1 LFRFR
6 IERTGGGGA
15 QVNAPFTKP
24 ADADPMSDPIAPAG
38 HDAVRAAIRRAADAT
53 GVNFSMLVETARR
66 ESALN
71 PNARAGTSSATGLFQ
86 FIESTW
92 LDMVRRHGA
101 DHGLGAQAA
110 ALRNGA
116 NADTRR
122 DILAL
127 RCDPELSA
135 RMAGELARENAT
147 TLQARLGRAPNAGE
161 LYAAHV
167 MGPNGA
173 LRLIEA
179 AQQGAPS
186 AVALFPREA
195 AANRGLFYANG
206 QPRSAQQL
214 LDRLQLDADASM
226 AAARGEGG
234 GRLEYGRDGEPMSPA
249 LAQALFAFALLPLL
263 RSGADEQAQQRNPLE
278 ALSAYARTS
287 GV

>member
-1 LFRFR
+1 
-6 IERTGGGGA
+6 
-15 QVNAPFTKP
+15 
-24 ADADPMSDPIAPAG
+24 MSDPIAPAG

-110 ALRNGA
+110 ALRSGA
-116 NADTRR
+116 NAETRR

-127 RCDPELSA
+127 RSDPELSA
-135 RMAGELARENAT
+135 RMAGELARENAA
-147 TLQARLGRAPNAGE
+147 TLQTRLGRAPNAGE

-167 MGPNGA
+167 MGPSGA

-179 AQQGAPS
+179 AEQGAPS

-214 LDRLQLDADASM
+214 LDRLQLDADASTG
-226 AAARGEGG
+226 AARGERA
-234 GRLEYGRDGEPMSPA
+234 GRLEYGREGEPMSPA

-263 RSGADEQAQQRNPLE
+263 RSGEGEQTQQRNPLE
-278 ALSAYARTS
+278 AVSAYARAS
-287 GV
+287 GA